1 MRVLGLLLIAQSLWL
16 PWAARADSGSSRRYT
31 RAEFVGARSVDESEL
46 RRALQLPVTADSL
59 KRALRR
65 LGEVYYAHGLL
76 EATLLPEQA
85 ADGVLRV
92 RIDEGEPTRIAH
104 VFVRGTETLREAEA
118 RNVMALRRG
127 QVFRPSDVEERLRVL
142 VEEYARR
149 GHLYATAVIERLEMG
164 EQGVVLGIAIS
175 EGPSAVIREIR
186 VEGNSHSRTELVQ
199 RTAGLVKAGRVDV
212 RHIRESTQLLRR
224 SGLFA
229 AVDEPVIYRVGGGGE
244 NVGVLLRVVEAQ
256 RRNTVFGSVGVARDP
271 RTDQPYVSGA
281 VDLQLRNIYG
291 TGRDLD
297 LAWRRDALAGSN
309 LALAYRERFLFG
321 SPFDFK
327 LNLLQ
332 TVRDSTYTFQSVGGA
347 LVVPL
352 ARNWS
357 LEGGAAFDRS
367 VFHVGVQGNSR
378 RFRGRI
384 GLAFESLAQER
395 DGRHFGRIEVFA
407 EYAHKA
413 NALVVGEETDASR
426 IDQTLWTGNVV
437 GGVMLRPRHVVAARG
452 SWRVIM
458 SDEPQIAESELFYFG
473 GARTLR
479 GYREDQ
485 FRGDQVVYGGVE
497 YRYGDPRRAQL
508 YGFVDVGALRRKQ
521 ERAVVEAAYLGYG
534 FGLRGQVATGTF
546 DLAFGI
552 GEERSIAD
560 TKLHVALM
568 QRF

>member
-1 MRVLGLLLIAQSLWL
+1 MRAFGLLLVAQSLWL
-16 PWAARADSGSSRRYT
+16 PWAACADTGRDGYYT

-46 RRALQLPVTADSL
+46 RRALRLPVASDSL

-76 EATLLPEQA
+76 EATLLPERA

-92 RIDEGEPTRIAH
+92 RIA
-104 VFVRGTETLREAEA
+104 
-118 RNVMALRRG
+118 G
-127 QVFRPSDVEERLRVL
+127 QVFRPPDVEERLRVL

-199 RTAGLVKAGRVDV
+199 RTAGLATAGRVDV

-327 LNLLQ
+327 LELSQ

-357 LEGGAAFDRS
+357 LEAGTAFDRS
-367 VFHVGVQGNSR
+367 VFHVGAQGNSR

-384 GLAFESLAQER
+384 GLAFESLA
-395 DGRHFGRIEVFA
+395 
-407 EYAHKA
+407 
-413 NALVVGEETDASR
+413 LVVGEVTDASR
-426 IDQTLWTGNVV
+426 IDQTLWTGNFV

-479 GYREDQ
+479 GYREEQ
-485 FRGDQVVYGGVE
+485 FRGDQVAYGGVE

-521 ERAVVEAAYLGYG
+521 ARAVVEAAHLGYG
-534 FGLRGQVATGTF
+534 FGLRGHVATGTF
-546 DLAFGI
+546 DLAFGV